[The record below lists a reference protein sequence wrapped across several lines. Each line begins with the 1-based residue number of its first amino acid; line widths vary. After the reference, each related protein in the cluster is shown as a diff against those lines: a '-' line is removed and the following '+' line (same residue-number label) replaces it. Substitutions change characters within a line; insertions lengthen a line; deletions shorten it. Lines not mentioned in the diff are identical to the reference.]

1 MAGDAAGWVSSVV
14 QVQLIVLCSRYSGY
28 QTSSP
33 GCDITFSNITF
44 TGASPSSPSSSPS
57 SSSSASSSSSPSS
70 SPVNFDGDGESLDP
84 QASTALGVASPDPQ
98 AASPSP
104 QATSPS
110 GGGAGQGASFS
121 GVVAFDR
128 PVVGAQSLQSLAGMM
143 YSGGLSNGRCA
154 VATTALLTITLVT
167 AALVTIAGHR
177 WLRAVGWLR
186 KANTANSCLVKRT
199 MVGPVAGV
207 DTQTCIFLFRWT
219 IDVREVNE
227 HS

>member
-1 MAGDAAGWVSSVV
+1 MAGDAAGSVSSVV

-28 QTSSP
+28 QTFSP
-33 GCDITFSNITF
+33 GCDITFSNIIF
-44 TGASPSSPSSSPS
+44 TGASPSSPSSP
-57 SSSSASSSSSPSS
+57 SSSASSSSSPSS

-98 AASPSP
+98 AASSSP
-104 QATSPS
+104 PAASPS

-154 VATTALLTITLVT
+154 VATTALVIIALVT
-167 AALVTIAGHR
+167 ATLVTIAGHR
-177 WLRAVGWLR
+177 WLHAVGQMR
-186 KANTANSCLVKRT
+186 KGNTAISCL
-199 MVGPVAGV
+199 
-207 DTQTCIFLFRWT
+207 
-219 IDVREVNE
+219 
-227 HS
+227 